1 WAFLCGELN
10 EASVTINTYKIPEEL
25 RGKDY
30 SNNDELRGKLKSF
43 LEEVWEEK
51 DKIIESEKEKYG
63 IKSVF

>member
-1 WAFLCGELN
+1 MIFSCVPG
-10 EASVTINTYKIPEEL
+10 I